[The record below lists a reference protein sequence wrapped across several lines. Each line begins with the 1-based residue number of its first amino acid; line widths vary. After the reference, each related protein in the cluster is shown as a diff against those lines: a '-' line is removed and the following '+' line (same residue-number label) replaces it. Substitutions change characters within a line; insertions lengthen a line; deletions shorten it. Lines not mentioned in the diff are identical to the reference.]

1 MLDCEGLA
9 IASVGGV
16 LAVDGPDAFREA
28 AARAIATRS
37 GPKPQ
42 LHRAIAGQGRDA
54 VDAVSA
60 PILRTGV
67 RAGTLVAFARG
78 ARPGLVRATGEA
90 ARWVSTQLELAE
102 LDASRAALAEAEVK
116 ALRAQ
121 ISPHFIYNALTAIAS
136 FIHTDPAKAREL
148 VLEFADFTRYSF
160 RRNGDFTTVAEEL
173 RSVDGYLRLERARFG
188 DRLEVTL
195 QIAPELLAT
204 VIPFLSVQPLVE
216 NAVRHG
222 LESTERGGRVTI
234 TASDAGACALITVED
249 DGVGIDP
256 ELARLRGVG
265 VDEGGDRREGVV
277 DEVRADLGTQGLHPR
292 LGECRPGGV
301 ELGEFELRRHPAGR
315 FACRA
320 HEAGSCPASEGDERA
335 GPHTASQDGRRDGVD
350 GIPSLTRDRAVQLR
364 LRPGS
369 RGDRTRGGLAERIR
383 PIDREHAADP
393 RDRESLA
400 VEHGPQVAG
409 RPHRVALLEARP
421 QVLGGAGGE
430 VQRREA
436 GPLRLGSQ
444 LTRARCQPTHDEIP
458 RDSQQRDGCDDREAA
473 PQRLGHA
480 GQVNRSLIVT
490 ASPLVAH

>member
-1 MLDCEGLA
+1 MAESLLSGLAIAAAVALLAVAGYLIARRLARGPRELGTDAERARFTTLHLATRAAEHLREGLEKGDTVRAARDLRAMLDCEGLA
-9 IASVGGV
+9 IAGADGV
-16 LAVDGPDAFREA
+16 LAVDGPDAFCEA

-60 PILRTGV
+60 PILTSGV
-67 RAGTLVAFARG
+67 RAGTLVAFARA

-148 VLEFADFTRYSF
+148 VVEFADFTRYSF
-160 RRNGDFTTVAEEL
+160 RRHGDFTTVAEEL

-188 DRLEVTL
+188 DRLDVTL

-222 LESTERGGRVTI
+222 LESAERGGRVTI
-234 TASDAGACALITVED
+234 TATDAGACALITVED

-256 ELARLRGVG
+256 ELAR
-265 VDEGGDRREGVV
+265 
-277 DEVRADLGTQGLHPR
+277 EVL
-292 LGECRPGGV
+292 
-301 ELGEFELRRHPAGR
+301 AGR
-315 FACRA
+315 
-320 HEAGSCPASEGDERA
+320 
-335 GPHTASQDGRRDGVD
+335 
-350 GIPSLTRDRAVQLR
+350 
-364 LRPGS
+364 
-369 RGDRTRGGLAERIR
+369 
-383 PIDREHAADP
+383 
-393 RDRESLA
+393 
-400 VEHGPQVAG
+400 
-409 RPHRVALLEARP
+409 
-421 QVLGGAGGE
+421 AGGE
-430 VQRREA
+430 HVGLRNVDTRLRQVYGDDFGLVVETNVGA
-436 GPLRLGSQ
+436 GTLVTMRVPKSQPLRAGG
-444 LTRARCQPTHDEIP
+444 AHE
-458 RDSQQRDGCDDREAA
+458 G
-473 PQRLGHA
+473 RLA
-480 GQVNRSLIVT
+480 G
-490 ASPLVAH
+490 